1 MAMRYSLIISGPLT
15 KGYKKGR
22 RGQVQGLEH
31 LLGERN
37 MREKGRNHQ
46 SLLGKGDL
54 DQNT

>member
-54 DQNT
+54 DRNT